1 MLKDLL
7 EFLTGLQFLIVDE
20 MKLSF
25 AKDDSTFARRP
36 IAHTCG
42 PCMSYNQPIA
52 TFAN

>member
-7 EFLTGLQFLIVDE
+7 EFFSGSQSLIVDE
-20 MKLSF
+20 IKSSF

-42 PCMSYNQPIA
+42 PCMS
-52 TFAN
+52 